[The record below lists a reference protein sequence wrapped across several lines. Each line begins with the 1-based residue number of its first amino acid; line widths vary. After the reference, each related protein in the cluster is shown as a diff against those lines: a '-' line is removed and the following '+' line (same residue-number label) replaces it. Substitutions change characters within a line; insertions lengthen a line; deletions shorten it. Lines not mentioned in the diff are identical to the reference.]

1 MLDIQGKIHDRYT
14 LEFKVGYSR
23 YSPSAAVSD
32 FMMDTWIFIPDSLY
46 INAKTYPK
54 SNFYRDLGFGAPDYA
69 GLYFE
74 EVADE
79 EALPLS
85 RLQMCCRELAEEPS
99 EEHEKTYEHQI
110 KMFGSITRSAL
121 RTAAIGLYRETK
133 SECFSLV

>member
-1 MLDIQGKIHDRYT
+1 MLEIHGKIHDRYT

-54 SNFYRDLGFGAPDYA
+54 SNFYRDFRALVRLITPVYT
-69 GLYFE
+69 LE

-85 RLQMCCRELAEEPS
+85 RLLMCCRELAEEPS
-99 EEHEKTYEHQI
+99 EEHEKTY
-110 KMFGSITRSAL
+110 
-121 RTAAIGLYRETK
+121 
-133 SECFSLV
+133 

>member
-54 SNFYRDLGFGAPDYA
+54 SNFYRDFR
-69 GLYFE
+69 
-74 EVADE
+74 
-79 EALPLS
+79 ALV
-85 RLQMCCRELAEEPS
+85 RL
-99 EEHEKTYEHQI
+99 
-110 KMFGSITRSAL
+110 ITPVY
-121 RTAAIGLYRETK
+121 T
-133 SECFSLV
+133 

>member
-1 MLDIQGKIHDRYT
+1 MLEIHGKIHDRYT

-54 SNFYRDLGFGAPDYA
+54 SNFYRDFRALVRLITPVYT
-69 GLYFE
+69 LE

-79 EALPLS
+79 EAFLNEQLALPYDVLS
-85 RLQMCCRELAEEPS
+85 RIGGG
-99 EEHEKTYEHQI
+99 T
-110 KMFGSITRSAL
+110 FGRA
-121 RTAAIGLYRETK
+121 
-133 SECFSLV
+133 